1 MATADVLRH
10 CLDRWQDWQ
19 LPNPLDGPPGLG
31 SLMAQGSGHSVYEI
45 ISTPRLIGRLR
56 HQSTRLT
63 DEAFSQELMA
73 WSRAAQDGLAPGI
86 VFVDEKQQAVICE
99 RVDSAAQPASGD
111 ALGTLCRQIHE
122 LPGVTHQLTLATDIE
137 HYLTQLPPH
146 LADPWRAAMQTCDTE
161 TALASLEEDT
171 SYLCHND
178 LTPDNLMTHGNH
190 LMAIDWEYAAMGSR
204 YFDVAIACEALPSS
218 ERDIMVQQVFG
229 DTLDNELMTTGKQ
242 IATLV
247 TALWQS
253 CFAVAD
259 APRPTDWVTQNLGS

>member
-1 MATADVLRH
+1 
-10 CLDRWQDWQ
+10 
-19 LPNPLDGPPGLG
+19 
-31 SLMAQGSGHSVYEI
+31 MAQGSGHNVYEI
-45 ISTPRLIGRLR
+45 ISTPQLIGRLR

-63 DEAFSQELMA
+63 DEAFSQELTI
-73 WSRAAQDGLAPGI
+73 WSLAAQNGLAPRI
-86 VFVDEKQQAVICE
+86 VYADEKEQAVICE
-99 RVDSAAQPASGD
+99 RVDAIAQPVAGE

-122 LPGVTHQLTLATDIE
+122 LPGVTHQLTLASDIE
-137 HYLTQLPPH
+137 HYLRQLPPH

-161 TALASLEEDT
+161 TALASLEGDT

-178 LTPDNLMTHGNH
+178 LTPDNLMTRGDS
-190 LMAIDWEYAAMGSR
+190 LVAIDWEYAAMGSR

-218 ERDIMVQQVFG
+218 ERDIMAHQVFG
-229 DTLDNELMTTGKQ
+229 DTLDDELMTTGKQ

-259 APRPTDWVTQNLGS
+259 APRPADWVEQTLSP

>member
-1 MATADVLRH
+1 
-10 CLDRWQDWQ
+10 
-19 LPNPLDGPPGLG
+19 
-31 SLMAQGSGHSVYEI
+31 MAQGSGHSVYEI

-73 WSRAAQDGLAPGI
+73 WSRAAQDGLAPDI
-86 VFVDEKQQAVICE
+86 VFVDEKEQAVICE
-99 RVDSAAQPASGD
+99 RVDSAAQPASGE

-122 LPGVTHQLTLATDIE
+122 LPDVTHQLTLATDIE
-137 HYLTQLPPH
+137 HYLALLPLH
-146 LADPWRAAMQTCDTE
+146 LADPWRAAMQTCGTE
-161 TALASLEEDT
+161 TALVSLEGDT

-178 LTPDNLMTHGNH
+178 LTPDNLMTRGDS
-190 LMAIDWEYAAMGSR
+190 LVAIDWEYAAMGSR

-218 ERDIMVQQVFG
+218 ERDIMAHQVFG
-229 DTLDNELMTTGKQ
+229 DTLDDELMTTGKQ

-259 APRPTDWVTQNLGS
+259 APRPADWVEQTLNP